1 MDRLRSDLIDALRE
15 LRIDTLTVTVAV
27 TTLAAAI
34 GMNVAM
40 FGLVDRALVSP
51 PKHIS
56 RPDRLFSF
64 SFHAPGEPE
73 GEAGMTTTSYVTYRQ
88 LRDHVASLPAVA
100 AWQPGPRSVVIDGE
114 QTRADTLLISGN
126 YFEVLGASP
135 RTGRG
140 ITAANET
147 NGIAVAVI
155 SDAFWHTAFR
165 SDPEILSRRLV
176 ADRIEYAVG
185 GVAPLG
191 FSGHSAASVDVW
203 LPLSTALRSDA
214 GWSENPFRNV
224 VSVFGRVGDSITPA
238 VAAQQATAVLNRTV
252 ALRALEG
259 ATVGSTER
267 SIAIWLSAVSVLVL
281 AIGLANAATLLLVRS
296 TKRRRELA
304 IKSALGASRGR
315 LLGQAA
321 IQAIAIA
328 SVATLASLIMGQW
341 LDEALRK
348 VLLPGLIESDGV
360 EGRTLVAATL
370 AGIVAAVV
378 AFGAGAWGLP
388 SGVRSSQLQVVDSR
402 GRARAQSILL
412 CVQTTVCV
420 LLLAGT
426 GMFARSLYRLMEQ
439 DFGMHM
445 DRVLVAELEQ
455 GGGADADRD
464 ALFTE
469 ALTRVRGLPGVDVA
483 TTFQTLPFGAHHIPP
498 ISVPGRAEPPE
509 CWRAAAISDC
519 RHA

>member
-88 LRDHVASLPAVA
+88 LRDHVASFPAVA
-100 AWQPGPRSVVIDGE
+100 AWQPGPRSVVVDGE

-135 RTGRG
+135 RTGKG

-176 ADRIEYAVG
+176 ADGIEYAVG

-214 GWSENPFRNV
+214 GWSESPFRNV

-238 VAAQQATAVLNRTV
+238 VAAQQATAMLNRTV
-252 ALRALEG
+252 ALSSPRGCKRRLNRAQNC
-259 ATVGSTER
+259 
-267 SIAIWLSAVSVLVL
+267 VL
-281 AIGLANAATLLLVRS
+281 A
-296 TKRRRELA
+296 
-304 IKSALGASRGR
+304 LGC
-315 LLGQAA
+315 LG
-321 IQAIAIA
+321 
-328 SVATLASLIMGQW
+328 S
-341 LDEALRK
+341 
-348 VLLPGLIESDGV
+348 
-360 EGRTLVAATL
+360 
-370 AGIVAAVV
+370 
-378 AFGAGAWGLP
+378 
-388 SGVRSSQLQVVDSR
+388 
-402 GRARAQSILL
+402 RARDGSRQ
-412 CVQTTVCV
+412 
-420 LLLAGT
+420 
-426 GMFARSLYRLMEQ
+426 
-439 DFGMHM
+439 
-445 DRVLVAELEQ
+445 
-455 GGGADADRD
+455 
-464 ALFTE
+464 
-469 ALTRVRGLPGVDVA
+469 
-483 TTFQTLPFGAHHIPP
+483 
-498 ISVPGRAEPPE
+498 
-509 CWRAAAISDC
+509 C
-519 RHA
+519 RHAPARCDRRNADPSWRSNRRSGPVADGCWDKRRFRPSRLHRARPSRRSSWASGWMKRCERSCFQGSLRATAWKAEPW